1 VIAIGRTRRA
11 ALAATGLVLLLALA
25 APVAAYAFPSL
36 AGADEGL
43 VVLSGSMEPAIEP
56 GDIVLVEDVPIEEIE
71 PGDVVTFQS
80 HPGSETTYTHR
91 VVDVTTDKRG
101 TVLTTKGD
109 ANEQLDPMQTDADM
123 LVGRVDHTI
132 PKLGKLVA
140 ALQGPIAPLGL
151 VGLSLVTIGHEVH
164 RWTHREADD
173 EDTRSFPVVDHQ
185 RRFPVV
191 NRR

>member
-123 LVGRVDHTI
+123 LEVVGN
-132 PKLGKLVA
+132 PVA
-140 ALQGPIAPLGL
+140 
-151 VGLSLVTIGHEVH
+151 VH
-164 RWTHREADD
+164 PTDEMRRAAD
-173 EDTRSFPVVDHQ
+173 
-185 RRFPVV
+185 RRGWQVID
-191 NRR
+191 R